1 VRRHQGA
8 GRRRRDLD
16 RDRHGRRAFVM
27 AHAVRRAAGMGF
39 FWIFVV
45 LVLLIA
51 TFAVILPA
59 DTFLTTFNAQT
70 VAGDSSTLLVLG
82 AGATLVIISGGL
94 DLSIGSVMTFSAVT
108 SVLVMR
114 DIAGDGFD
122 HPLVAALGGFGVGL
136 GGSVLWGAING
147 WLIAYARLPPFVVT
161 LGSLGAALGAAR
173 LLAGGANVSGTPP
186 QVQDDIGLA
195 TVLGIPVPFLVAVA
209 LVVACGFLLSRTRY
223 GEHNYLIGSN
233 EEAARRG
240 GIHIPSHLLRLYI
253 LSGAL
258 AGWAGLIE
266 VSRFGVASVST
277 GHTTELLA
285 ALAAVVI
292 GGASLTGGVGFMSAT
307 VVGVFIPVILAN
319 GLLIDGVE
327 RFWQDVVVGVILV
340 AAVWFDQWRRA
351 RETLEA

>member
-1 VRRHQGA
+1 
-8 GRRRRDLD
+8 
-16 RDRHGRRAFVM
+16 M
-27 AHAVRRAAGMGF
+27 

-45 LVLLIA
+45 LVALVA
-51 TFAVILPA
+51 AFAVILPA
-59 DTFLTTFNAQT
+59 DTFVTTFNAQT
-70 VAGDSSTLLVLG
+70 VAGDASTLLVLA

-94 DLSIGSVMTFSAVT
+94 DLSIGSVMAFSAVASALAMKEVVGGST
-108 SVLVMR
+108 
-114 DIAGDGFD
+114 D
-122 HPLVAALGGFGVGL
+122 HQLAAALVGL
-136 GGSVLWGAING
+136 GVGIGGGAAWGAVNG

-173 LLAGGANVSGTPP
+173 LLSGGSNVSGTPP
-186 QVQDDIGLA
+186 RIQDEVGLA
-195 TVLGIPVPFLVAVA
+195 TVLGVPVPFVIAVLV
-209 LVVACGFLLSRTRY
+209 VVACGLLLARTRF

-240 GIHIPSHLLRLYI
+240 GIAISRHLFLLYV

-258 AGWAGLIE
+258 AGCAGLLE
-266 VSRFGVASVST
+266 VSRFAVASVST
-277 GHTTELLA
+277 GHTTELIA

-292 GGASLTGGVGFMSAT
+292 GGASLTGGVGLMSAT

-319 GLLIDGVE
+319 GLLIGGVE

-351 RETLEA
+351 REVGEG